1 VTSSAEPVVGRARSA
16 AVVGLAAL
24 EVNVEVSM
32 SAGLPA
38 FTVIGTLGSAARQA
52 ADRVRAALTAT
63 GVRLPARKIL
73 ASFAPA
79 DVPTAGASFDLPLA
93 VAVLVR
99 LGVLPEAV
107 ADDSAFLGEV
117 GLDGAVRPVS
127 AVLPAARCLAD
138 AGVRR
143 LFVSGANATEAAL
156 IKDLDV
162 VPVAAVAEMI
172 AVCTGVQAPSPV
184 PAPSPRMPTARPDLA
199 DVRGQVE
206 ARRALEVAA
215 AGGHHVLLLGPPGC
229 GKSMLAARL
238 PGLLPPLDDRQ
249 ALELAAVRSVAGLL
263 AGTTQAA
270 LDRDPP
276 LRRPH
281 HATTAAA
288 LLGGGSG
295 VALPGE
301 ISLASHG
308 VLFLDELFEWPRR
321 LLDAL
326 REPVEEGVVRIA
338 RARATVTYP
347 AVFQLVCAANPC
359 PCGGGG
365 VCDCTDADVW
375 AYRRRLSGPL
385 ADRID
390 LAPRLAPLHTDDLVG
405 VPAGESSATVAH
417 RVAAARAMSWTRWG
431 RCNARAGPA
440 VVRATATRAALQ
452 TLGRAVESG
461 ILSGRGFDR
470 ALRVSRTC
478 ADLAACETIGRDH
491 VLEALAH
498 RSGLREAG
506 RHVGP
511 GPQPNA
517 DRGPATRSGRRP

>member
-1 VTSSAEPVVGRARSA
+1 VTSPEPVVGRARSA
-16 AVVGLAAL
+16 AAVGLAAL
-24 EVNVEVSM
+24 EVTVEVSM

-38 FTVIGTLGSAARQA
+38 FAVIGTMGSAARQA
-52 ADRVRAALTAT
+52 ADRVRAGLTAT
-63 GVRLPARKIL
+63 GVRLPPRKVL

-93 VAVLVR
+93 VAVLIR
-99 LGVLPEAV
+99 LGVLPLSV
-107 ADDSAFLGEV
+107 ADENGFLGEV
-117 GLDGAVRPVS
+117 GLDGAVHPVP

-138 AGVRR
+138 AGVQR
-143 LFVSGANATEAAL
+143 LFVSGANANEAAL
-156 IKDLDV
+156 INDLEV
-162 VPVAAVAEMI
+162 VPVSTLAEVI
-172 AVCTGVQAPSPV
+172 AVCTGEQAARPV
-184 PAPSPRMPTARPDLA
+184 GTSASSASVARPDLC
-199 DVRGQVE
+199 DVRGQAE
-206 ARRALEVAA
+206 ARRALEIAA
-215 AGGHHVLLLGPPGC
+215 AGGHHVVLLGPPGC

-238 PGLLPPLDDRQ
+238 PGLLPPLDDCQ
-249 ALELAAVRSVAGLL
+249 ALELAAIRSVAGLL
-263 AGTTQAA
+263 SGTTQVA
-270 LDRDPP
+270 LDREPP

-347 AVFQLVCAANPC
+347 ATFQLVCAANPC

-365 VCDCTDADVW
+365 VCECTDAEVW

-385 ADRID
+385 SDRID
-390 LAPRLAPLHTDDLVG
+390 LAPRLTPLHADDLVDA
-405 VPAGESSATVAH
+405 PAGESSATVAG
-417 RVAAARAMSWTRWG
+417 RVAAARTMAAARWES
-431 RCNARAGPA
+431 CNARAAPSA
-440 VVRATATRAALQ
+440 TRATASKPALQ
-452 TLGRAVESG
+452 TLGRAVETG
-461 ILSGRGFDR
+461 ALSGRGFDR
-470 ALRVSRTC
+470 ALRVARTC
-478 ADLAACETIGRDH
+478 ADLAGCEVVGRDH

-498 RSGLREAG
+498 RAGLREAG
-506 RHVGP
+506 RRDARLA
-511 GPQPNA
+511 N
-517 DRGPATRSGRRP
+517 TRQLAAGGQRQ

>member
-1 VTSSAEPVVGRARSA
+1 
-16 AVVGLAAL
+16 
-24 EVNVEVSM
+24 
-32 SAGLPA
+32 
-38 FTVIGTLGSAARQA
+38 
-52 ADRVRAALTAT
+52 
-63 GVRLPARKIL
+63 
-73 ASFAPA
+73 
-79 DVPTAGASFDLPLA
+79 
-93 VAVLVR
+93 
-99 LGVLPEAV
+99 
-107 ADDSAFLGEV
+107 
-117 GLDGAVRPVS
+117 
-127 AVLPAARCLAD
+127 
-138 AGVRR
+138 
-143 LFVSGANATEAAL
+143 
-156 IKDLDV
+156 
-162 VPVAAVAEMI
+162 
-172 AVCTGVQAPSPV
+172 
-184 PAPSPRMPTARPDLA
+184 MPTARPDLA

>member
-38 FTVIGTLGSAARQA
+38 FVVIGTVGSAARQA

-63 GVRLPARKIL
+63 GVRIPPRKVL

-93 VAVLVR
+93 VAVLIR
-99 LGVLPEAV
+99 LGVLPTTI

-117 GLDGAVRPVS
+117 GLDGAVRPVP

-143 LFVSGANATEAAL
+143 LFVSDANAAEAAL
-156 IKDLDV
+156 IRHLDV
-162 VPVAAVAEMI
+162 VPVGTVAEMI
-172 AVCTGVQAPSPV
+172 GVCTGARPAASVPVASEPV
-184 PAPSPRMPTARPDLA
+184 PPGRPDLR
-199 DVRGQVE
+199 DVRGQAE
-206 ARRALEVAA
+206 ARRALEIAA

-249 ALELAAVRSVAGLL
+249 ALELAAIRSVAGLL
-263 AGTTQAA
+263 QGTTAAA
-270 LDRDPP
+270 LDRTPP

-301 ISLASHG
+301 ISLANHG

-347 AVFQLVCAANPC
+347 AAFQLACAANPC

-365 VCDCTDADVW
+365 VCDCTDAEIW

-390 LAPRLAPLHTDDLVG
+390 LAPRLTPLHADDLVG
-405 VPAGESSATVAH
+405 APVGESSVAAAQ
-417 RVAAARAMSWTRWG
+417 RVAAARAMSSARWG

-440 VVRATATRAALQ
+440 AARATATQAAVR
-452 TLGRAVESG
+452 TLGRAVETG
-461 ILSGRGFDR
+461 VLSGRGFDR
-470 ALRVSRTC
+470 ALRVARTC
-478 ADLAACETIGRDH
+478 ADLAGQETIGRDH

-498 RSGLREAG
+498 RSGLREAARAG
-506 RHVGP
+506 GAYHGAGDR
-511 GPQPNA
+511 A
-517 DRGPATRSGRRP
+517 DLERPAPRR

>member
-1 VTSSAEPVVGRARSA
+1 MSAEPVVGRARSA
-16 AVVGLAAL
+16 AVVGLTAL
-24 EVNVEVSM
+24 EVSVEVSM

-38 FTVIGTLGSAARQA
+38 FAVIGTVGSAARQA

-63 GVRLPARKIL
+63 GVRLPPRKVL

-99 LGVLPEAV
+99 LGVLPDTLTEG
-107 ADDSAFLGEV
+107 SAFLGEV
-117 GLDGAVRPVS
+117 GLDGAVRPVP

-143 LFVSGANATEAAL
+143 LFVSAANATEAAL
-156 IKDLDV
+156 VSGLEIV
-162 VPVAAVAEMI
+162 AVASVAEVI
-172 AVCTGVQAPSPV
+172 GVCTGASDPRPV
-184 PAPSPRMPTARPDLA
+184 PPAPPPPATPPQPDLC
-199 DVRGQVE
+199 DVRGQAE
-206 ARRALEVAA
+206 ARRALEIAA
-215 AGGHHVLLLGPPGC
+215 AGGHHMLLLGPPGC

-238 PGLLPPLDDRQ
+238 PGVLPPLADHE

-263 AGTTQAA
+263 AGGTQVA

-301 ISLASHG
+301 ISLATYG
-308 VLFLDELFEWPRR
+308 VLFMDELFEWPRR

-347 AVFQLVCAANPC
+347 AKFLLVCAANPC
-359 PCGGGG
+359 PCGGGD
-365 VCDCTDADVW
+365 VCDCPDAEVW

-390 LAPRLAPLHTDDLVG
+390 LAPRLTPLHADDLVDA
-405 VPAGESSATVAH
+405 PAGEPTATVAG
-417 RVAAARAMSWTRWG
+417 RVAAARAMAGERWG
-431 RCNARAGPA
+431 RCNARAA
-440 VVRATATRAALQ
+440 ASATRTTAAQAALR
-452 TLGRAVESG
+452 TLGRAVETG
-461 ILSGRGFDR
+461 ALSGRGFDR
-470 ALRVSRTC
+470 ALRVARTC
-478 ADLAACETIGRDH
+478 ADLAGCEVIARDH

-498 RSGLREAG
+498 RAGLGAAR
-506 RHVGP
+506 
-511 GPQPNA
+511 Q
-517 DRGPATRSGRRP
+517 RSAFQSKPTAARP